1 MASVGCF
8 MAVSLHINEGRHS
21 RSEERREKKLT
32 FFSIF
37 FHFAPPATSLTYIS
51 REDPCG
57 QIEQKMSEN
66 KKYLIKRITEYSTY
80 RDKLRSYS

>member
-21 RSEERREKKLT
+21 RSEERRENKLT

-37 FHFAPPATSLTYIS
+37 FHFAPPSTSLTYIS

-57 QIEQKMSEN
+57 KIEQNMSEN
-66 KKYLIKRITEYSTY
+66 NEKFTE
-80 RDKLRSYS
+80 KIF